1 MDQIK
6 IGRFV
11 AELRKQKGWTQAQ
24 LGEKLGVTN
33 KTVSRW
39 ENGNY
44 MPELAVI
51 PELAAALEVSVNEL
65 IAGERFAEAEY
76 KRGADEQL
84 LKTMQLIEEI
94 REIKDSRWLSRGF
107 GSMAL
112 AIFVA
117 GFVNIVILQ
126 TNIGDYQP
134 SNAWILLILAIVIA
148 GVLGIMY
155 LNKGRAL
162 LFLSAVLL
170 FKIYIVDEVAFMV
183 MMAFAIPMAAIS
195 IISDRMYFRAID
207 ELLVNT
213 QAPVDLLS
221 EAREAKKQE
230 DKLEV

>member
-1 MDQIK
+1 MNQIK

-11 AELRKQKGWTQAQ
+11 AELRKQNGWTQAQ

-51 PELAAALEVSVNEL
+51 PELAQVLGVSVNEL
-65 IAGERFAEAEY
+65 IAGERFAEEEY

-84 LKTMQLIEEI
+84 LKTLELIEEI

-107 GSMAL
+107 GNMAL
-112 AIFVA
+112 AIFMA
-117 GFVNIVILQ
+117 GFINMVIFKVDV
-126 TNIGDYQP
+126 GDYQP
-134 SNAWILLILAIVIA
+134 PNSWLLLIMVIMIV

-162 LFLSAVLL
+162 LFLDAFL
-170 FKIYIVDEVAFMV
+170 FMKIYFADEVTLLTV
-183 MMAFAIPMAAIS
+183 LTFAVPMAVIS
-195 IISDRMYFRAID
+195 IIGDRMYFQAID
-207 ELLVNT
+207 KLLENT
-213 QAPVDLLS
+213 QKPVDFLG
-221 EAREAKKQE
+221 EAQAAKKQE